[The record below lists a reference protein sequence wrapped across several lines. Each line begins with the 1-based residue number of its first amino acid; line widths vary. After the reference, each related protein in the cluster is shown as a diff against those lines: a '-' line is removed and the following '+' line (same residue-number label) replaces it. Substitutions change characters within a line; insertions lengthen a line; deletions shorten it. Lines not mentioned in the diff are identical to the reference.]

1 MGGGGGEGGGGGG
14 TAHDFANV
22 ASFSELPFLRS
33 GAAPRES
40 PNSGIRLFGIDVP
53 HASSPEGRT
62 TESPGA
68 GITPAAATQSS
79 STTIAAPDSNRKFEC
94 HYCCRHFPTS
104 QALGGHQNAHK
115 EERGLAR
122 RRREDIAAATHAHA
136 APSSSSSAPP
146 SKDAARIII
155 RGRAG
160 GGFFDQGDKKKA
172 RMDTQEAAGAADDE
186 DDVPHA
192 ARSFPE
198 YGGDGLKLDLSL
210 RL

>member
-1 MGGGGGEGGGGGG
+1 MEANGREQGEML
-14 TAHDFANV
+14 NL
-22 ASFSELPFLRS
+22 ELALQFPS
-33 GAAPRES
+33 
-40 PNSGIRLFGIDVP
+40 
-53 HASSPEGRT
+53 ASSEPE
-62 TESPGA
+62 EPPGFFLCVYC
-68 GITPAAATQSS
+68 G
-79 STTIAAPDSNRKFEC
+79 RKF
-94 HYCCRHFPTS
+94 YNS